1 MGIFWLI
8 LDIFY
13 VIFWYFLK
21 LLIKPLLF
29 KNLKNI
35 NLQAYSKICKS
46 LYVYLNYNNKIFYFF
61 LTVNKNEWKERK
73 FRWQKNKKS
82 NIYLNKKV
90 VKIDDIDVNK
100 ILVSKE
106 EPYGTKNSFK
116 YFIGYNDNDIVR
128 SFYVRLPQLTGNIRK
143 FEFNLTIYFR
153 INNK

>member
-1 MGIFWLI
+1 MTNIRYFLCDFCAI
-8 LDIFY
+8 
-13 VIFWYFLK
+13 WYFLK

-29 KNLKNI
+29 KSLKNI

-73 FRWQKNKKS
+73 FRWQKNKES

-90 VKIDDIDVNK
+90 VKIDDTDVNK

>member
-1 MGIFWLI
+1 MTNIRYFLCDFCAI
-8 LDIFY
+8 
-13 VIFWYFLK
+13 WYFLK

-29 KNLKNI
+29 KSLKNI
-35 NLQAYSKICKS
+35 NLQAYSKTCKS

>member
-1 MGIFWLI
+1 MTNIRYFLCDFCAI
-8 LDIFY
+8 
-13 VIFWYFLK
+13 WYFLK

>member
-1 MGIFWLI
+1 MTNIRYFLCDFCAI
-8 LDIFY
+8 
-13 VIFWYFLK
+13 WYFLK

-29 KNLKNI
+29 KSLKNI

>member
-1 MGIFWLI
+1 MTNIRYFLCDFCAI
-8 LDIFY
+8 
-13 VIFWYFLK
+13 WYFLK

-106 EPYGTKNSFK
+106 DPYGTKNSFK

>member
-8 LDIFY
+8 LDDFCAI
-13 VIFWYFLK
+13 WYFLK

-90 VKIDDIDVNK
+90 VKIDDTDVNK